1 MVFQAFQKP
10 DSLLNVKRAFMGNP
24 SVERH
29 RCTDCIVTQVT
40 VAVIVFT
47 DLTSVSVSY
56 ASGDGKIKKNNKKQN
71 QKVTTPLPACHRQK
85 PEEELDIDYIK
96 RQCLSLEASREG
108 RALL

>member
-1 MVFQAFQKP
+1 
-10 DSLLNVKRAFMGNP
+10 MGNP

-56 ASGDGKIKKNNKKQN
+56 ASGDGKIKKTIKNKTRKSPHLYLPVTDKN
-71 QKVTTPLPACHRQK
+71 QRRNW
-85 PEEELDIDYIK
+85 I
-96 RQCLSLEASREG
+96 
-108 RALL
+108 